1 MEKWKFDFTFEKFRK
16 SETISPESDVLLWMF
31 HVDKIPPHVGISQN
45 DLFFSLKSNG
55 RDEIPVSKLIQ
66 IIENKGIKC
75 IILNLKYTSNLH
87 DLKDVF
93 SGYDRAVSSKIS
105 CLTPIKEVLR
115 IPDDVRKLSDL
126 LSYLNDLNLIEEFSC
141 FNVTYE
147 ELGILKYD
155 VSEIDNRLNL
165 LHA

>member
-75 IILNLKYTSNLH
+75 IKLNLKYTSN
-87 DLKDVF
+87 
-93 SGYDRAVSSKIS
+93 
-105 CLTPIKEVLR
+105 
-115 IPDDVRKLSDL
+115 
-126 LSYLNDLNLIEEFSC
+126 
-141 FNVTYE
+141 
-147 ELGILKYD
+147 
-155 VSEIDNRLNL
+155 
-165 LHA
+165 